1 MIFSSKTLGFFQAA
15 GLALYVIVFAA
26 SVQWFQQWLVIQNV
40 HINPAFSIALFL
52 LVFVISAIICGS
64 LIFAYPILLFF
75 DGKKDKAISIVFWSA
90 VWLIALFII
99 FIAIGFMILF

>member
-26 SVQWFQQWLVIQNV
+26 SVQWFQQWLIIQNV
-40 HINPAFSIALFL
+40 HTGPMLSIILFL
-52 LVFVISAIICGS
+52 LAFVISAIICGS

-90 VWLIALFII
+90 VWLIVLFVI
-99 FIAIGFMILF
+99 FIAIAFMVLF